1 MENLQNK
8 QPILTLNDL
17 YASNVIYTSRPSY
30 GSNPWLELEE
40 HQCNFSTGRELIISG
55 QTPILV
61 HAACVTN
68 KLSLLFKTVGIKI
81 PSNIWKFEN
90 QTTYEKLI
98 KKLAHEYGK
107 KFHFQYAHEPEVLKN
122 KHYALDKETLIALN
136 NKSRLAE
143 WTGYK
148 YLPKREVVTV
158 AEFENSVS
166 NWSFPFV
173 IKPAGDLPT
182 AGGYGVMICYNNEDL
197 KNAKQKISKASHMTN
212 SLIIEQKIEAVN
224 NYSVQYVYSE
234 KEGIRY
240 LGATEQ
246 LTDQYG
252 HYKGNHNVQKVPLS
266 VIQAGK
272 EIMEI
277 GVKNGYFGIAGF
289 DLLVDKKN
297 NIFAID
303 LNFRQNGSTS
313 MLLLDPFLHDGY
325 HKFYNYISPCDNEK
339 FFNIILKYVQK
350 GLLFPIAYYDG
361 NWFNNESVKSRFCGV
376 WHGSNKDYIE
386 RIEEEF
392 SKEIYDNK

>member
-1 MENLQNK
+1 MKNSQSKNTT
-8 QPILTLNDL
+8 LTLDDL
-17 YASNVIYTSRPSY
+17 YGSNVIYTSRPSY
-30 GSNPWLELEE
+30 GSNPWLALEE
-40 HQCNFSTGRELIISG
+40 HQGNYSTGRELIIAG

-81 PSNIWKFEN
+81 PSNILKFEN

-98 KKLAHEYGK
+98 KKSAYEFNK
-107 KFHFQYAHEPEVLKN
+107 KIHFQYPHEPEILKN
-122 KHYALDKETLIALN
+122 EYYSLDKETLIALN
-136 NKSRLAE
+136 NKTRLHE

-166 NWSFPFV
+166 NWEFPFV
-173 IKPAGDLPT
+173 IKPGGDLPT

-197 KNAKQKISKASHMTN
+197 KNTKQKISKASHITN
-212 SLIIEQKIEAVN
+212 SVIIEQKIEAIN
-224 NYSVQYVYSE
+224 NYSVQYAYSE
-234 KEGIRY
+234 NEGIRY

-252 HYKGNHNVQKVPLS
+252 YYKGNHNFQKVPLS

-272 EIMEI
+272 EIIEN

-289 DLLVDKKN
+289 DLLVDKN
-297 NIFAID
+297 DDIFAID

-313 MLLLDPFLHDGY
+313 MLLLDPLLNDGY
-325 HKFYNYISPCDNEK
+325 HKFYNYISHYENER
-339 FFNIILKYVQK
+339 FFATILKYVQK
-350 GLLFPIAYYDG
+350 GVLFPIAFYDG
-361 NWFNNESVKSRFCGV
+361 DWFTEDTVKSRFCGI

-392 SKEIYDNK
+392 SKEIYDD

>member
-1 MENLQNK
+1 M
-8 QPILTLNDL
+8 
-17 YASNVIYTSRPSY
+17 
-30 GSNPWLELEE
+30 
-40 HQCNFSTGRELIISG
+40 
-55 QTPILV
+55 
-61 HAACVTN
+61 
-68 KLSLLFKTVGIKI
+68 
-81 PSNIWKFEN
+81 
-90 QTTYEKLI
+90 
-98 KKLAHEYGK
+98 
-107 KFHFQYAHEPEVLKN
+107 
-122 KHYALDKETLIALN
+122 
-136 NKSRLAE
+136 
-143 WTGYK
+143 
-148 YLPKREVVTV
+148 
-158 AEFENSVS
+158 
-166 NWSFPFV
+166 
-173 IKPAGDLPT
+173 
-182 AGGYGVMICYNNEDL
+182 
-197 KNAKQKISKASHMTN
+197 
-212 SLIIEQKIEAVN
+212 
-224 NYSVQYVYSE
+224 
-234 KEGIRY
+234 
-240 LGATEQ
+240 GATEQ
-246 LTDQYG
+246 LIDQYG

-339 FFNIILKYVQK
+339 FFNIILKYIQK